1 MIEVIYKEENREEQE
16 ETAVQIPRNIRQI
29 GQSDENSKIYIEDYV
44 YTFLVRLARSAEEKD
59 GQKAR
64 VAVLTGESKWYAG
77 TSWLFIRGALIVENM
92 EAAADHIDFT
102 DEIWQKVHEE
112 QEKYFAEQEV
122 AGWFFSQPQIPVESS
137 EIFTR
142 VHLKHFGGEKVLMIM
157 EPQEREDAFFRYEN
171 GVMEKQGG
179 YYIFYEKNPQMQAY
193 MIEKNGE
200 LQTGEAEKCEDKAV
214 KNFRRIITDKK
225 QDAQERASVFSYAAT
240 ACLAAA
246 VLLVGVN
253 FYRNYQSMKSIE
265 TEIRQAS
272 SVIVEEVTPVPTQE
286 IKSSEGAVLKKNTI
300 PTQLPKKKD
309 ITPTQSPSVTKPPER
324 EKIQKE
330 ENSAASGDEI
340 YREES
345 DVRKAQRRK
354 ALEEKKN
361 ETEVSSGGI
370 HESYVIKPGDTLF
383 QISMARY
390 GNMDAMAEICRLN
403 GLSLEEIIYPG
414 QVIVL
419 P

>member
-64 VAVLTGESKWYAG
+64 VAVLTGESRWYAG

-193 MIEKNGE
+193 MIEKNSE

-214 KNFRRIITDKK
+214 KNFRRIITDKR

-309 ITPTQSPSVTKPPER
+309 ITPTQSPSVTKSPER

>member
-64 VAVLTGESKWYAG
+64 VAVLTGESRWYAG

-142 VHLKHFGGEKVLMIM
+142 VHLKHFGGEKVLMIT

-193 MIEKNGE
+193 MIEKNSE

-309 ITPTQSPSVTKPPER
+309 ITPTQSPSVTKSPER

-330 ENSAASGDEI
+330 EDSAASGDEI

>member
-64 VAVLTGESKWYAG
+64 VAVLTGESRWYAG

-142 VHLKHFGGEKVLMIM
+142 VHLKHFGGEKVFMIM

-193 MIEKNGE
+193 MIEKNSE

-309 ITPTQSPSVTKPPER
+309 ITPTQSPSVTKSPER

-330 ENSAASGDEI
+330 EDSAASGDEI

>member
-64 VAVLTGESKWYAG
+64 VAVLTGESRWYAG

-309 ITPTQSPSVTKPPER
+309 ITPTQSPSVTKSPER

-330 ENSAASGDEI
+330 EDSAASGDEI

>member
-64 VAVLTGESKWYAG
+64 VAVLTGESRWYAG

-193 MIEKNGE
+193 MIEKNSE

-309 ITPTQSPSVTKPPER
+309 ITPTQSPSVTKSPER

-330 ENSAASGDEI
+330 EDSAASGDEI

>member
-29 GQSDENSKIYIEDYV
+29 GQSDENCKIYIEDYV

-64 VAVLTGESKWYAG
+64 VAVLTGEARWYAG
-77 TSWLFIRGALIVENM
+77 TSWLFIRGAMMVENM
-92 EAAADHIDFT
+92 EVSADHIDFT
-102 DEIWQKVHEE
+102 DEIWQKIHEE
-112 QEKYFAEQEV
+112 QGKYFAEQEV

-137 EIFTR
+137 EIFAR
-142 VHLKHFGGEKVLMIM
+142 VHHKHFGGEKVLMIM
-157 EPQEREDAFFRYEN
+157 EPQEKEDAFFRYES
-171 GVMEKQGG
+171 GIMEKQSG

-193 MIEKNGE
+193 MIEKNSE

-246 VLLVGVN
+246 VLFVGVN
-253 FYRNYQSMKSIE
+253 FYRNYQSVKSIE

-272 SVIVEEVTPVPTQE
+272 SVIVEEVTPVPE
-286 IKSSEGAVLKKNTI
+286 KGKKNSEGIELKKKTI
-300 PTQLPKKKD
+300 PTQLPEKKE
-309 ITPTQSPSVTKPPER
+309 ISPTRSPSVTKSLER

-330 ENSAASGDEI
+330 EDSAASGDEI